1 MASTFRA
8 LEASETEGKFSLKI
22 VEKNVAD
29 LPEGDLLIKVD
40 FSSLNYKDAM
50 SASGMPGVTRN
61 YPHTP
66 GIDAVG
72 KITESRVADF
82 KEGDEVIVTG
92 YDLGM
97 NTSGGFGEYIRVP
110 SNWAVHLPKGL
121 TAKQSMSL
129 GTAGLTAGLSIHAL
143 DSFREYTGL
152 KNTKS
157 VVSGATGGVG
167 SISVMLLSKLGSEV
181 TAVTGKN
188 DQSDFLHTI
197 GASSILSREELAE
210 TARKPI
216 GKSLWDVGVDVA
228 SGEILSLLLTSLS
241 PGGAIACSGL
251 VGGPSFESSI
261 FPFILRGNALIGI
274 DSVEIPLKNKD
285 HIWEHFAHDWVLEG
299 LDKLTKEVSLD
310 NLEVEIE
317 SILSGNQVGR
327 VLVKI

>member
-1 MASTFRA
+1 MASTFKA
-8 LEASETEGKFSLKI
+8 LEVSEKFSLSI
-22 VEKNVAD
+22 VEKDLAD

-66 GIDAVG
+66 GIDAAG
-72 KITESRVADF
+72 KVAESRVPDF

-152 KNTKS
+152 KDTKS

-197 GASSILSREELAE
+197 GASNILSREELAK

-241 PGGAIACSGL
+241 PGGAVACTGL

-274 DSVEIPLKNKD
+274 DSVEIPLKDKD

-299 LDKLTKEVSLD
+299 LDKITKEVSLD
-310 NLEVEIE
+310 NLEVEIKR
-317 SILSGNQVGR
+317 ILSGNQVGR

>member
-1 MASTFRA
+1 MTSTFRA

-22 VEKNVAD
+22 VEKNIAD

-66 GIDAVG
+66 GIDAAG
-72 KITESRVADF
+72 KIAESRVSDF
-82 KEGDEVIVTG
+82 KEGDDVIVTG

-197 GASSILSREELAE
+197 GASNILSREELAE

-216 GKSLWDVGVDVA
+216 GKSLWDVGVDVV

-241 PGGAIACSGL
+241 PGGAVACSGL

-274 DSVEIPLKNKD
+274 DSVEIPLKDKE
-285 HIWEHFAHDWVLEG
+285 HIWEHFAHDWALEG
-299 LDKLTKEVSLD
+299 LDKITKEVSLD

>member
-1 MASTFRA
+1 MTSTFKA
-8 LEASETEGKFSLKI
+8 LEVSEKFSLSI
-22 VEKNVAD
+22 VEKDLAD

-66 GIDAVG
+66 GIDAAG
-72 KITESRVADF
+72 KVAESRVPDF

-152 KNTKS
+152 KDTKS

-197 GASSILSREELAE
+197 GASNILSREELAK

-241 PGGAIACSGL
+241 PGGAVACSGL

-274 DSVEIPLKNKD
+274 DSVEIPLKDKD

-299 LDKLTKEVSLD
+299 LDKITKEVSLD

>member
-1 MASTFRA
+1 MTSTFRA
-8 LEASETEGKFSLKI
+8 LEVSETEGEFSSKI
-22 VEKNVAD
+22 VEKNIAD

-50 SASGMPGVTRN
+50 SASGLPGVTRN

-66 GIDAVG
+66 GIDAAG
-72 KITESRVADF
+72 KIAESTVPDF
-82 KEGDEVIVTG
+82 KEGDEVIITG

-110 SNWAVHLPKGL
+110 PNWAVHLPKGL

-143 DSFREYTGL
+143 DSFREYAGL

-188 DQSDFLHTI
+188 DQSDFLHAI
-197 GASSILSREELAE
+197 GASNILSREELAE

-241 PGGAIACSGL
+241 PGGAVACSGL

-274 DSVEIPLKNKD
+274 DSVEIPLKDKE

-299 LDKLTKEVSLD
+299 LDKSTKEVSLD

>member
-1 MASTFRA
+1 MTSTFRA

-110 SNWAVHLPKGL
+110 SNWVVHLPKGL

-197 GASSILSREELAE
+197 GASNILSREELAE

-216 GKSLWDVGVDVA
+216 GKSLWDVGVDVV

-241 PGGAIACSGL
+241 PGGAVACSGL

-274 DSVEIPLKNKD
+274 DSVEIPLKDKD
-285 HIWEHFAHDWVLEG
+285 HIWEHFAHDWALEG
-299 LDKLTKEVSLD
+299 LDKITKEVSLD

>member
-1 MASTFRA
+1 MTSTFRA

-22 VEKNVAD
+22 VEKPIAD

-66 GIDAVG
+66 GIDAAG
-72 KITESRVADF
+72 KIAESRVSDF

-110 SNWAVHLPKGL
+110 SSWAVHLPKGL
-121 TAKQSMSL
+121 TAKESMSL

-197 GASSILSREELAE
+197 GASNILSREELAE

-241 PGGAIACSGL
+241 PGGAVACSGL

-274 DSVEIPLKNKD
+274 DSVEIPLKDKE

-299 LDKLTKEVSLD
+299 LDKSTKEVSLD

>member
-1 MASTFRA
+1 MASTFKA
-8 LEASETEGKFSLKI
+8 LEVSEKFSLSI
-22 VEKNVAD
+22 VEKDLAD

-66 GIDAVG
+66 GIDAAG
-72 KITESRVADF
+72 KVAESRVPDF

-152 KNTKS
+152 KDTKS
-157 VVSGATGGVG
+157 VV
-167 SISVMLLSKLGSEV
+167 
-181 TAVTGKN
+181 
-188 DQSDFLHTI
+188 
-197 GASSILSREELAE
+197 
-210 TARKPI
+210 
-216 GKSLWDVGVDVA
+216 
-228 SGEILSLLLTSLS
+228 
-241 PGGAIACSGL
+241 
-251 VGGPSFESSI
+251 
-261 FPFILRGNALIGI
+261 
-274 DSVEIPLKNKD
+274 
-285 HIWEHFAHDWVLEG
+285 
-299 LDKLTKEVSLD
+299 
-310 NLEVEIE
+310 
-317 SILSGNQVGR
+317 
-327 VLVKI
+327 

>member
-1 MASTFRA
+1 MTSTFRA

-22 VEKNVAD
+22 VEKPLAD

-66 GIDAVG
+66 GIDAAG
-72 KITESRVADF
+72 KIAESRVSDF

-110 SNWAVHLPKGL
+110 SSWAVHLPKGL
-121 TAKQSMSL
+121 TAKESMSL

-188 DQSDFLHTI
+188 DQSDFLHAI
-197 GASSILSREELAE
+197 GASNILSREELAE

-216 GKSLWDVGVDVA
+216 GKSLWDVGVDVV

-241 PGGAIACSGL
+241 PGGAVACSGL

-274 DSVEIPLKNKD
+274 DSVEIPLKDKE
-285 HIWEHFAHDWVLEG
+285 HIWEHFAHDWALEG
-299 LDKLTKEVSLD
+299 LDKITKEVSLD

>member
-1 MASTFRA
+1 MASTFKA
-8 LEASETEGKFSLKI
+8 LEVSEKFSLSI
-22 VEKNVAD
+22 VEKDLAD

-66 GIDAVG
+66 GIDAAG
-72 KITESRVADF
+72 KVAESRVPDF

-152 KNTKS
+152 KDTKS

-197 GASSILSREELAE
+197 GASNILSREELAK

-241 PGGAIACSGL
+241 PGGAVACSRL

-274 DSVEIPLKNKD
+274 DSVEIPLKDKD

-299 LDKLTKEVSLD
+299 LDKITKEVSLD
-310 NLEVEIE
+310 NLEVEIKR
-317 SILSGNQVGR
+317 ILSGNQVGR

>member
-1 MASTFRA
+1 MPSDFKA
-8 LEASETEGKFSLKI
+8 LEVSEEEGNFLLNI
-22 VEKNVAD
+22 VEKSVND
-29 LPEGDLLIKVD
+29 LPEGDLLVKVNY
-40 FSSLNYKDAM
+40 SSLNYKDAM
-50 SASGMPGVTRN
+50 SVTGMPGVTRK

-66 GIDAVG
+66 GIDAAG
-72 KITESRVADF
+72 KIAESKVPDF

-97 NTSGGFGEYIRVP
+97 NTPGGFGEYIRVP

-121 TAKQSMSL
+121 TTKQSMSL

-188 DQSDFLHTI
+188 DQSDFLHSI
-197 GASSILSREELAE
+197 GATNILSREELAE

-216 GKSLWDVGVDVA
+216 GKSLWDIGVDVV
-228 SGEILSLLLTSLS
+228 SGEVLSLLLTSLS
-241 PGGAIACSGL
+241 PGGAVACSGL
-251 VGGPSFESSI
+251 VGGHSFESSI

-274 DSVEIPLKNKD
+274 DSVEIPLEVKR
-285 HIWEHFAHDWVLEG
+285 HAWEHFSHDWVLEG
-299 LDKLTKEVSLD
+299 LDKITKEVSID
-310 NLEVEIE
+310 NLEVEVE

>member
-1 MASTFRA
+1 MTSTFRA

-143 DSFREYTGL
+143 NSFREYTGL

-299 LDKLTKEVSLD
+299 LDKIAKEVSLD

>member
-1 MASTFRA
+1 MASTFKA
-8 LEASETEGKFSLKI
+8 LEVSEKFSLSI
-22 VEKNVAD
+22 VEKDLAD

-66 GIDAVG
+66 GIDAAG
-72 KITESRVADF
+72 KVAESRVPDF

-129 GTAGLTAGLSIHAL
+129 GTTGLTAGLSIHAL
-143 DSFREYTGL
+143 ESFREYTGL
-152 KNTKS
+152 KDTKS

-197 GASSILSREELAE
+197 GASNILSREELAK

-241 PGGAIACSGL
+241 PGGAVACSGL

-274 DSVEIPLKNKD
+274 DSVEIPLKDKD
-285 HIWEHFAHDWVLEG
+285 HIWEHFAHDWALEG
-299 LDKLTKEVSLD
+299 LDKITKEVSLD
-310 NLEVEIE
+310 NLEVEIKR
-317 SILSGNQVGR
+317 ILSGNQVGR

>member
-1 MASTFRA
+1 MASTFKA
-8 LEASETEGKFSLKI
+8 LEVSEKFSLSI
-22 VEKNVAD
+22 VEKDLAD

-66 GIDAVG
+66 GIDAAG
-72 KITESRVADF
+72 KVAESRVPDF

-197 GASSILSREELAE
+197 GASNILSREELAK

-241 PGGAIACSGL
+241 PGGAVACSGL

-274 DSVEIPLKNKD
+274 DSVEIPLKDKD

-299 LDKLTKEVSLD
+299 LDKITKEVSLD
-310 NLEVEIE
+310 NLEVEIKR
-317 SILSGNQVGR
+317 ILSGNQVGR